1 MSLIQ
6 VTILPYQACHMIVYA
21 KVHKIHRENGWAYLA
36 CKRCGSSAKEI
47 AGSGSSSSSSK
58 FKKQQ
63 TWHCKQHDEI
73 TSVGY
78 RYYNQT
84 AF

>member
-1 MSLIQ
+1 
-6 VTILPYQACHMIVYA
+6 MIVYG

-36 CKRCGSSAKEI
+36 CKRCGSSAKPIE
-47 AGSGSSSSSSK
+47 ASGSSSSAAK
-58 FKKQQ
+58 FKKQK

-78 RYYNQT
+78 RYDMKLSFN
-84 AF
+84 FL

>member
-1 MSLIQ
+1 M
-6 VTILPYQACHMIVYA
+6 VVYA
-21 KVHKIHRENGWAYLA
+21 KIHKIHKENGWAYLA

-47 AGSGSSSSSSK
+47 NNSASSSSGSK

-63 TWHCKQHDEI
+63 TWKCKQHDEI

-78 RYYNQT
+78 RYAIKST
-84 AF
+84 